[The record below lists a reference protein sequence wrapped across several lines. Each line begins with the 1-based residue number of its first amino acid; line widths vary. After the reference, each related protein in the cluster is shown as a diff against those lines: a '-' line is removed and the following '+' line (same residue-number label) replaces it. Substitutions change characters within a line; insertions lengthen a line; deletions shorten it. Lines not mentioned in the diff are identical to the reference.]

1 MGKLPEGAR
10 HVDPLAE
17 AEHLGRH
24 RRAPECGHVL
34 ADEFHV
40 VGTDVMAVFVH
51 ITLTAEAP
59 LSVRPDLGE
68 RIAALV
74 REDLREAADG

>member
-17 AEHLGRH
+17 AEYLGRH
-24 RRAPECGHVL
+24 RRAPDCGTVL
-34 ADEFHV
+34 VDEFHAA
-40 VGTDVMAVFVH
+40 GTDVLAVFVH

-68 RIAALV
+68 RIAGLV
-74 REDLREAADG
+74 REDLREAAGG